1 MRAGHRRGG
10 RDAKETI
17 MGDAKTHQVKAAKKA
32 PKTDDK
38 LLLFSQTIVT
48 KGTNNSNFTSPG
60 TVFTDL
66 AAANTAYGT
75 AIQNM
80 KTQKGA
86 SGAKTSARTT
96 VLQRVDAVIA
106 FVNSI
111 AQQFPPDQARAIIQS
126 AGLQVRQVPA
136 HNKQQLAAKYG
147 GISGAVILIA
157 LAAAKQAG
165 YVFAYS
171 MDQKTWVPCLQVFK
185 AKMVISGLTVGTTYY
200 FRFQAQ
206 TRKGLQDWSMVV
218 SFVVR

>member
-1 MRAGHRRGG
+1 
-10 RDAKETI
+10 
-17 MGDAKTHQVKAAKKA
+17 MGNTKTHQVKAVKKA
-32 PKTDDK
+32 PKADDK
-38 LLLFSQTIVT
+38 LLLFCETVVT
-48 KGTNNSNFTSPG
+48 KGTNNAHFMSPG

-80 KTQKGA
+80 KTQKGT
-86 SGAKTSARTT
+86 SEAKTSARTT
-96 VLQRVDAVIA
+96 VGQKLDAVIA
-106 FVNSI
+106 YVNSV

-126 AGLQVRQVPA
+126 AGLQVKQVPV

-147 GISGAVILIA
+147 GISGAVLLVA

-165 YVFAYS
+165 YVFEYS
-171 MDQKTWVPCLQVFK
+171 TDQRTWVACPLVFK
-185 AKMVISGLTVGTTYY
+185 AKTVISGLTVGTTYY

-206 TRKGLQDWSMVV
+206 TRKGLQDRSTVV